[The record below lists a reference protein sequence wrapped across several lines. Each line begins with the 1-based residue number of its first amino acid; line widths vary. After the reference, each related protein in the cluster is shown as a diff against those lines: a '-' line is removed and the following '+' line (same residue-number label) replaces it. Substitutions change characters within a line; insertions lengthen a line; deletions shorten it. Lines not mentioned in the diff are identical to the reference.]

1 MSVAAPSQRQHHP
14 CVVCCGEARGAAAT
28 NDTKTGDQPGQP
40 ARRSLFRTRSMITAG
55 RDSISA
61 LTRMTA
67 HPAASRRAI
76 ARCPMTVDAHP
87 PGAGHRRTRPRLS
100 TPANPCR
107 YVIRTTPCSAC
118 LRMRDARSSAS
129 LSTSPVLM
137 FVAWTSASRTGID
150 RSGKSSRPISNAVRS
165 GVVSRMSSTQHT
177 SSAGSL

>member
-107 YVIRTTPCSAC
+107 YVYAPHRVH
-118 LRMRDARSSAS
+118 LRCARSSAS